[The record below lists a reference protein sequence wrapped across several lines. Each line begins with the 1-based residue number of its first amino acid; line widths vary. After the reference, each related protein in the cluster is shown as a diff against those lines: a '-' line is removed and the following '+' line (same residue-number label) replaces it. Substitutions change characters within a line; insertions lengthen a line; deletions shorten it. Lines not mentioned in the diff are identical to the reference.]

1 MGNKDKTMQV
11 QRYMEVKIFPNVNL
25 DYKKSGLHL
34 EMNKSLSY
42 SHIVI

>member
-1 MGNKDKTMQV
+1 MGNKDKTTQV

-25 DYKKSGLHL
+25 DYQKSGLHL
-34 EMNKSLSY
+34 EMNKSLNY